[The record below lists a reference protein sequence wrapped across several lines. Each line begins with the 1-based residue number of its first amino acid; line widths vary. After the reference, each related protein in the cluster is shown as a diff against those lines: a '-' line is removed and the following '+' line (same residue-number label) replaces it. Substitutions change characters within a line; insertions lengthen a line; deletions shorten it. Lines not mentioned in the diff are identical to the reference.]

1 MATWDE
7 FGPRYKELEE
17 RPLTAENVQA
27 WLHDWS
33 DLDKDVLEALTRL
46 MRARD
51 EDTTDEGAGK
61 AYLDFVGEVYP
72 RVQVAA
78 QNLTQRLLA
87 VDGFEPP
94 PDQRELLRRFR
105 NEADLFREA
114 NVPVKTELETLNSEF
129 QEIMGGLMVTLDGET
144 MTVPQAEKRL
154 LDADRARRE
163 AAWRAIEAAEAA
175 VRDALDDLFLR
186 MLPLRRRLA
195 KNAGER
201 DYRAYRWREMN
212 RFAYAPEDAERLHDA
227 VAHAVVPLLSDWR
240 EKRREVLGVP
250 SLRPWDLLTDLR
262 GEGPLEPFQDTD
274 ELEAGLVRIFNRLD
288 PSFGQQF
295 ESLRDGWLELESR
308 EGKVPGLGYQS
319 FFPKER
325 KPYIYWSANGSHR
338 DVWVLLHEGGHA
350 FHSLASS
357 ARNDLLWDLLPGME
371 MAEVASQTM
380 ELLTL
385 PYLEASQG
393 GFYNARDAKRA
404 RRENLERALQQLPRQ
419 AQADAFQHWLYT
431 NAPENVTAKDLD
443 DKWLE
448 LSARFDPAIDW
459 SGLEGAHA
467 KGWQFGHIFQSPFY
481 MLEYSIAWLGAIQ
494 IWKRA
499 RADPSGALDDYK
511 AALALGGTR
520 PLTELFETAGIRLV
534 FNRDEVGALLGEV
547 HEALVGTLEG

>member
-1 MATWDE
+1 MTTWDE

-17 RPLTAENVQA
+17 RPLTAESVQP

-46 MRARD
+46 MRTRD

-61 AYLDFVGEVYP
+61 AYLDFVTEIYP
-72 RVQVAA
+72 KVQVAG
-78 QNLTQRLLA
+78 QNLTQRLLE
-87 VDGFEPP
+87 VRFEPP
-94 PDQRELLRRFR
+94 PDQLELLRRFR

-114 NVPVKTELETLNSEF
+114 NVPVKTELETLSSEF
-129 QEIMGGLMVTLDGET
+129 QEVMGSLMVTLDGEK
-144 MTVPQAEKRL
+144 MTLPQAEKRL
-154 LDADRARRE
+154 LDVDRARRE
-163 AAWRAIEAAEAA
+163 AAWRAIQAAQAT
-175 VRDALDDLFLR
+175 VREGLDDLFLR
-186 MLPLRRRLA
+186 MLPLRRQLA
-195 KNAGER
+195 KNAGEG

-227 VAHAVVPLLSDWR
+227 VAHKVVPLLADWR
-240 EKRREVLGVP
+240 ERRREALGVS
-250 SLRPWDLLTDLR
+250 SLRPWDLGVDLY
-262 GEGPLEPFQDTD
+262 GEGALEPFATTD
-274 ELEAGLVRIFNRLD
+274 ELEAGLVCIFNRLD
-288 PSFGQQF
+288 PSFGTQF

-308 EGKVPGLGYQS
+308 EGKVPGLGYQA
-319 FFPKER
+319 FFPKAR
-325 KPYIYWSANGSHR
+325 KPYIYWSANGTHR

-350 FHSLASS
+350 FHALEAS

-371 MAEVASQTM
+371 MAEVASQTV

-393 GFYNARDAKRA
+393 GFYNEHDAKRA

-448 LSARFDPAIDW
+448 LSARFDPVMDW
-459 SGLEGAHA
+459 SGLEDAHA
-467 KGWQFGHIFQSPFY
+467 KGWQFGHVFQAPFY
-481 MLEYSIAWLGAIQ
+481 MLEYSFAWLGAVQ
-494 IWKRA
+494 IWQRA
-499 RADPSGALDDYK
+499 KEDQAGALEAYK

-520 PLTELFETAGIRLV
+520 PLEELYETARIRLV
-534 FNRDEVGALLGEV
+534 FDREEVGALMQEV
-547 HEALVGTLEG
+547 HGALVGTLEG

>member
-17 RPLTAENVQA
+17 RPLTAENVQT

-33 DLDKDVLEALTRL
+33 DLDKDVMEALTHL

-51 EDTTDEGAGK
+51 EDATNEEAQK
-61 AYLDFVGEVYP
+61 AYLDFVTDVYP
-72 RVQVAA
+72 KVQVAA
-78 QNLTQRLLA
+78 QTLTQRLLE
-87 VDGFEPP
+87 VDFEPP
-94 PDQRELLRRFR
+94 SGQRELLRRLR
-105 NEADLFREA
+105 NEADLFREE
-114 NVPVKTELETLNSEF
+114 NVPIKTELETLNSEF
-129 QEIMGGLMVTLDGET
+129 QEIMGGLMATLDGER
-144 MTVPQAEKRL
+144 MTIPQAEKHL
-154 LDADRARRE
+154 LNTNRERRE
-163 AAWRAIEAAEAA
+163 AAWRAVETAEAT
-175 VRDALDDLFLR
+175 VREDLDGLFLR
-186 MLPLRRRLA
+186 MLPLRRLLA
-195 KNAGER
+195 KNAGEG

-212 RFAYAPEDAERLHDA
+212 RFAYAPEDAKRLHDA
-227 VAHAVVPLLSDWR
+227 IAHKVVPLLADWR
-240 EKRREVLGVP
+240 EKRCEALGVP
-250 SLRPWDLLTDLR
+250 SLRPWNLGVDLY
-262 GEGPLEPFQDTD
+262 GEEALEPFATTD

-288 PSFGQQF
+288 PSFGTQF

-308 EGKVPGLGYQS
+308 EGKVPGLGYQT

-325 KPYIYWSANGSHR
+325 KPYIYWSANGTHR

-393 GFYNARDAKRA
+393 GFYSEHDAKRA
-404 RRENLERALQQLPRQ
+404 QRENLERALRQLPGQ

-431 NAPENVTAKDLD
+431 AAPENVTAEDLD

-459 SGLEGAHA
+459 SGLEAAHA
-467 KGWQFGHIFQSPFY
+467 KGWQFGHVFQSPFY
-481 MLEYSIAWLGAIQ
+481 MLEYSFAWLGAIQ
-494 IWKRA
+494 IWQRA
-499 RADPSGALDDYK
+499 QADPSGALEAYK

-520 PLTELFETAGIRLV
+520 PLEELYDTAGIRLV
-534 FNRDEVGALLGEV
+534 FDRDEVGALMGEV
-547 HEALVGTLEG
+547 HGALVGTLEG